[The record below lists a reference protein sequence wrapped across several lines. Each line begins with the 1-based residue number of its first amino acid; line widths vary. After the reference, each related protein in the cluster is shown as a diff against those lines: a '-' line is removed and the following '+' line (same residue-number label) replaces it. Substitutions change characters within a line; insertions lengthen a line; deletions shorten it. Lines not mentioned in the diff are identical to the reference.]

1 MASAFPMN
9 SDDIFTQRARRWFII
24 VVEETFGFG
33 SFHDLHY
40 MTSWAE
46 WQEVFLQ
53 FVHVH
58 VLAFYRHVPRTCLR
72 HRHILYMYK

>member
-1 MASAFPMN
+1 MN

-53 FVHVH
+53 FSK
-58 VLAFYRHVPRTCLR
+58 LLIMNDLR
-72 HRHILYMYK
+72 RRAPPGRLSYNVEGA